1 MLPKGQILRAR
12 YISSAVPRIRQV
24 PKRRTY
30 ASQVEPLPA
39 KITTLSNK
47 LRVATEATPG
57 HFSAV
62 GVYIDAG
69 SRYEAPQ
76 YSGVSHILDRM
87 AFKSTKARSA
97 NVMSTEIDSLGGQMF
112 ASSSRETMMYQSSHF
127 HDGTPLAVSI
137 LADTILN
144 PLFLAEELETQR
156 EAARYEVRELNSK
169 PESMLPEALHFM
181 AYQGNTLGN
190 PALCPDERI
199 DLINGDMLRGWT
211 REWFRPERMVVAG
224 AGMPHEELVELVD
237 KHFGHLKSPADFTK
251 TDKGVLLPNNSQSRL
266 AHPQLLQ
273 TSGQKPSLYKSLAT
287 AATSLLTNPESQ
299 LDSTS
304 FEALANAKARYTGGS
319 LHIPAEGQEFE
330 HVYVAFEGVSILEED
345 IYPMAVIQM
354 LLGGGGSFSS
364 GGPGKGMYTRL
375 YTHVLNHYHTID
387 HCASFHHIYADTSLL
402 GLFASFVPNESMR
415 KVLSILAYQLS
426 LLLYET
432 VPPVEL
438 ARAKKQLQS
447 SLAMSMESRSVE
459 VEDLG
464 RQILIH
470 GRKVSSLE
478 MAQKVEAVTAQD
490 LQRVAHRVFGRGSKP
505 PTVVG
510 MGVQDIHEYPDVFKA
525 YGVGSQT

>member
-1 MLPKGQILRAR
+1 
-12 YISSAVPRIRQV
+12 
-24 PKRRTY
+24 
-30 ASQVEPLPA
+30 
-39 KITTLSNK
+39 
-47 LRVATEATPG
+47 
-57 HFSAV
+57 
-62 GVYIDAG
+62 
-69 SRYEAPQ
+69 
-76 YSGVSHILDRM
+76 
-87 AFKSTKARSA
+87 
-97 NVMSTEIDSLGGQMF
+97 MF

-127 HDGTPLAVSI
+127 HNGTPLAVSI

-144 PLFLAEELETQR
+144 PLFPPEELATQR

-169 PESMLPEALHFM
+169 PESMLPEALHYM

-199 DLINGDMLRGWT
+199 DSINGDMLRVWT
-211 REWFRPERMVVAG
+211 KDWFRPERIVVAG

-237 KHFGHLKSPADFTK
+237 RHFGHLQSPTLSTK
-251 TDKGVLLPNNSQSRL
+251 TAQGVLVPNGAQARL
-266 AHPQLLQ
+266 AHPQFLQ
-273 TSGQKPSLYKSLAT
+273 NPVQKPSLYKSLAT
-287 AATSLLTNPESQ
+287 AAASILTTPHLPPSDT
-299 LDSTS
+299 LFDT
-304 FEALANAKARYTGGS
+304 LAHAKAHYTGGS
-319 LHIPAEGQEFE
+319 LHIPAEGQDFE
-330 HVYVAFEGVSILEED
+330 HVYIAFEGVSILDED

-387 HCASFHHIYADTSLL
+387 HCASFHHIYSDTSLL
-402 GLFASFVPNESMR
+402 GLFASFVPSESMR

-426 LLLYET
+426 LLLYEK

-470 GRKVSSLE
+470 GRKVSPLE

-490 LQRVAHRVFGRGSKP
+490 LQRVAQKVFGQGSKP

-510 MGVQDIHEYPDVFKA
+510 MGTQDITEWPTILKT
-525 YGVGSQT
+525 YGVGSLA